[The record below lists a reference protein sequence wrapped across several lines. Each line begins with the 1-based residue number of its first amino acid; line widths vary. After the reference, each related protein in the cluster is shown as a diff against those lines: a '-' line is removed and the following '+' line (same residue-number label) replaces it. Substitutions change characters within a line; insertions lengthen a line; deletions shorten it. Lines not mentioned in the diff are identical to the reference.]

1 MSLSSSGHNT
11 RSTSLPSTSSASE
24 PVDSEPYDYVEDN
37 RILDCQTLCW
47 AVGEIG
53 VCSVCHS
60 ALTVKEDLVTRRGL
74 VTKLTICCTNTACSR
89 EARLSDPY
97 TLQSEHQVSFG
108 DAGDLEEGETPR
120 SFFVG

>member
-60 ALTVKEDLVTRRGL
+60 TLTVKEG
-74 VTKLTICCTNTACSR
+74 
-89 EARLSDPY
+89 
-97 TLQSEHQVSFG
+97 
-108 DAGDLEEGETPR
+108 
-120 SFFVG
+120 VGY